1 MSSGHSHL
9 TSALVRLSA
18 MGHTSPGGSTVAVA
32 NAVAIASA
40 VAVDVVVVAV
50 VVIVGS
56 VRTGATGSSVAPI
69 FSLKNVTFCFQFVR
83 VPNQNGRR

>member
-1 MSSGHSHL
+1 
-9 TSALVRLSA
+9 
-18 MGHTSPGGSTVAVA
+18 MGHTSPGGSAVAVTIA
-32 NAVAIASA
+32 NTVSIASA

-69 FSLKNVTFCFQFVR
+69 FSLKNAQFCFQVFR
-83 VPNQNGRR
+83 VPN

>member
-1 MSSGHSHL
+1 
-9 TSALVRLSA
+9 
-18 MGHTSPGGSTVAVA
+18 MGHPSPGGSTVAVTIA
-32 NAVAIASA
+32 NAVTSA

-56 VRTGATGSSVAPI
+56 VGTGATGGSVTPI
-69 FSLKNVTFCFQFVR
+69 FSLKNVTFGCQVIR